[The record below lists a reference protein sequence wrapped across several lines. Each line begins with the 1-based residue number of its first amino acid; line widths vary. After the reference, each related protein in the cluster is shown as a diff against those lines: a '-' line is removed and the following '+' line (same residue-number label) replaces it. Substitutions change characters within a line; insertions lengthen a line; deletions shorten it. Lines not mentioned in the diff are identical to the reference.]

1 MVARSPPKLK
11 KVATPLNH
19 ALLTETLNKVDKC
32 LARLQELQYTA
43 NGGSKLISAVNL
55 SPPSTRNYF
64 RTSLRCKQESARIR
78 NATPLKSSYG
88 KSTTTGISGEWRRM
102 SLPAMLLQETMEEI
116 IETAQFARDTVAS
129 IALTNGTTAHDFKTP
144 LSIKQNHWP
153 KLENSEL
160 KARRN
165 REKQTTLQSVRL
177 NTNNSR
183 LQPAKSHSN
192 FKASSPLKRTTKE
205 NCQHFVANRVSPKNK
220 LWAKKAVVFPNP
232 MFRSSSTIP
241 NHQKFCTK
249 SPDITKNRQ
258 QTPHKFLVKP
268 PGASASK
275 FQVKIKSLP
284 ISLSPPRNLSL
295 NGRSPKVLSTAAKL
309 RRSFSPSRLAN
320 RLVSPLKSRKSFIE
334 KSDGMKIMMSGL
346 KQRPSCSTSMSFL
359 AQRY

>member
-1 MVARSPPKLK
+1 
-11 KVATPLNH
+11 
-19 ALLTETLNKVDKC
+19 
-32 LARLQELQYTA
+32 
-43 NGGSKLISAVNL
+43 
-55 SPPSTRNYF
+55 
-64 RTSLRCKQESARIR
+64 
-78 NATPLKSSYG
+78 
-88 KSTTTGISGEWRRM
+88 
-102 SLPAMLLQETMEEI
+102 MLLQETMEEI
-116 IETAQFARDTVAS
+116 IVTAQFARDTVAA
-129 IALTNGTTAHDFKTP
+129 IALTNGTTAHDLKTP

-183 LQPAKSHSN
+183 LQPAKSHIN

-232 MFRSSSTIP
+232 MFQSSSTIP
-241 NHQKFCTK
+241 NQQKFYTK

-268 PGASASK
+268 PGGASASK

-295 NGRSPKVLSTAAKL
+295 NGRSPKVFVHSSKVAKIILAIKVGKQIGIST
-309 RRSFSPSRLAN
+309 
-320 RLVSPLKSRKSFIE
+320 E
-334 KSDGMKIMMSGL
+334 E
-346 KQRPSCSTSMSFL
+346 
-359 AQRY
+359 